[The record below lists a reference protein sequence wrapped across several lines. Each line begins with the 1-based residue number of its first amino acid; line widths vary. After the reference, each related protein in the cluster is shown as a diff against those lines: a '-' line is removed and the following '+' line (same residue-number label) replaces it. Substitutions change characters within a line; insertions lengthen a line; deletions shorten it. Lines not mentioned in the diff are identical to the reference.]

1 MFTCVGVR
9 DDVCP
14 CSGNEEECACRT
26 LDVAGAGVDV
36 LTCLDCG
43 SKCERTCAE
52 CGCTTS
58 QACEGGCSWVDESL
72 CSACA

>member
-9 DDVCP
+9 EGICP
-14 CSGNEEECACRT
+14 CSGNEEECTCRT
-26 LDVAGAGVDV
+26 LDVGGVDE

-43 SKCERTCAE
+43 SKCERTCVE
-52 CGCTTS
+52 CGCTAS
-58 QACEGGCSWVDESL
+58 QACEGGCSWADESL